1 MSNDKYDAA
10 FHPGSTPENPL
21 PMRTPM
27 EALAR
32 HGQPPPPDDPPDRMH
47 YESPGPAP
55 WASRVERD
63 LAVQHGWTGKTSKL
77 STLGWVA
84 MILAAASL
92 VFGSMAVMSL
102 TGDDVAP
109 APVVQPVT
117 VTTTGTCEKKL
128 VGEYGLVA
136 TITATNLTRE
146 NQSGQV
152 WVQWPVTGESP
163 QRFVKPVTLTPGEAV
178 EFPVNQAIPAERW
191 YRTGMCTHGW
201 EPTVKPNGMAP
212 VGFSIDWGA
221 PKVTPP
227 NRRVI
232 EVVDKI
238 KPSSWRVGAAV
249 KWLDRYTAS
258 DMRLVSRC
266 TGKAYRCVTVRQ
278 GRVNGPVGWSQG
290 ATITIDT
297 GKANSRKFRSWYRLD
312 KNRTWLIAHELG
324 HQHGLAHS
332 GSGNLMS
339 EHVNRYKM
347 TLTSGQR
354 ATLRK
359 R

>member
-1 MSNDKYDAA
+1 MTMTDHKRDAT
-10 FHPGSTPENPL
+10 FHPGSTPDHPL
-21 PMRTPM
+21 PVRTPM
-27 EALAR
+27 EALAQ
-32 HGQPPPPDDPPDRMH
+32 HGQPPPDDPPDRMH
-47 YESPGPAP
+47 YDSPGPAP
-55 WASRVERD
+55 WATAAER
-63 LAVQHGWTGKTSKL
+63 GRR
-77 STLGWVA
+77 TLPTVGWVA
-84 MILAAASL
+84 LIIAAASL

-102 TGDDVAP
+102 TGNDVAP
-109 APVVQPVT
+109 SPVVRTVT
-117 VTTTGTCEKKL
+117 VTTTGTCEKRL
-128 VGEYGLVA
+128 VGSYGLVA
-136 TITATNLTRE
+136 TITATNGTRE

-152 WVQWPVTGESP
+152 WVQWPVTGETV

-178 EFPVNQAIPAERW
+178 EFPVNQDIPAERW
-191 YRTGMCTHGW
+191 YRTGMCTYGW

-212 VGFSIDWGA
+212 VGFSIDWGS
-221 PKVTPP
+221 PKTTPP
-227 NRRVI
+227 NKRVI

-238 KPSSWRVGAAV
+238 KPTAWRVSAAV

-258 DMRLVSRC
+258 DMRLVARC
-266 TGKAYRCVTVRQ
+266 SGKAYRCVTVRQ

-297 GKANSRKFRSWYRLD
+297 GKANSAKFRPWYRLD
-312 KNRTWLIAHELG
+312 KNRTWLLVHELG
-324 HQHGLAHS
+324 HQHGLDHA

-339 EHVNRYKM
+339 EHVNRYRM